1 MNRRDFLAH
10 SGLAFAGAVGS
21 SRFNWESLRTA
32 ADYSLRIAP
41 INLELAPGK
50 TTRTTAY
57 NGTVPGP
64 LIRLREGRPVIIDVA
79 NDTDANEWVHWHGL
93 IIPSDVDGSGEEGT
107 PPIPA
112 HNTRR
117 YAFTPRPAGFR
128 WYHSHRFA
136 GHDLRVS
143 TYSGQFGFLMIDP
156 TSNPARYD
164 QERFLA
170 LHDWDPY
177 LAGGDDGY
185 RFVMYNHASINGR
198 MLGFDDPIRVREGER
213 VLFHI
218 LNASASDVHWL
229 ALPGHTFTVTALDG
243 NAVATSTAVNTLRLG
258 PGERVDA
265 IVTMNQ
271 PGVWVLGE
279 TSDRVRGTG
288 MGVVIEYA
296 NRTGAPQW
304 ITPAP
309 PTWDYTIFGKS
320 APAVGA
326 RATDVPLVFRSEF
339 HGHGDF
345 EHWTINGKGFSDS
358 KTVMLTHGTRYR
370 LVFDNQSTDD
380 HPVHLHRHR
389 FEIVA
394 IDHTPT
400 AGVVKDVV
408 LVPAGKTLEVEFTA
422 DNPGKTL
429 FHCHMQDHMDFG
441 FMLLFDYA

>member
-1 MNRRDFLAH
+1 MN
-10 SGLAFAGAVGS
+10 
-21 SRFNWESLRTA
+21 N
-32 ADYSLRIAP
+32 
-41 INLELAPGK
+41 
-50 TTRTTAY
+50 
-57 NGTVPGP
+57 
-64 LIRLREGRPVIIDVA
+64 
-79 NDTDANEWVHWHGL
+79 
-93 IIPSDVDGSGEEGT
+93 
-107 PPIPA
+107 
-112 HNTRR
+112 
-117 YAFTPRPAGFR
+117 
-128 WYHSHRFA
+128 
-136 GHDLRVS
+136 
-143 TYSGQFGFLMIDP
+143 
-156 TSNPARYD
+156 
-164 QERFLA
+164 
-170 LHDWDPY
+170 
-177 LAGGDDGY
+177 
-185 RFVMYNHASINGR
+185 
-198 MLGFDDPIRVREGER
+198 
-213 VLFHI
+213 
-218 LNASASDVHWL
+218 
-229 ALPGHTFTVTALDG
+229 
-243 NAVATSTAVNTLRLG
+243 
-258 PGERVDA
+258 
-265 IVTMNQ
+265 
-271 PGVWVLGE
+271 PGVWILGAPRDQ
-279 TSDRVRGTG
+279 DRDIG